1 MSEPAK
7 LEKKSPSYF
16 EKWKG
21 QTFKTNLP
29 NVGLNQVLW
38 SFVGGFCALFIVA
51 YLAQEVN
58 LLSLFAPFGASS
70 VLLFGAPAAPF
81 SQPRNV
87 FGGHMIAA
95 LTGVI
100 INNIFGTSYFAIAV
114 GVGLAI
120 AIMVKLNAI
129 HPPAGATAFIGVT
142 ASKGSFLWILN
153 PVAMGTII
161 LIFVALVIN
170 NLDKKRS
177 YPSYWI

>member
-1 MSEPAK
+1 MSEFVNA
-7 LEKKSPSYF
+7 EKKTPTYF

-21 QTFKTNLP
+21 QTFKAKLP
-29 NVGLNQVLW
+29 KVGFDQVVW
-38 SFVGGFCALFIVA
+38 SFIGGFCALFIVA
-51 YLAQEVN
+51 YLAQEVK

-95 LTGVI
+95 LVGVI
-100 INNIFGTSYFAIAV
+100 VNNLLGTSYFAIAV
-114 GVGLAI
+114 GVALAI
-120 AIMVKLNAI
+120 SLMVKFNAI

-153 PVAMGTII
+153 PVALGII
-161 LIFVALVIN
+161 IMILVALVVN

>member
-7 LEKKSPSYF
+7 LEIKSPTYF

-21 QTFKTNLP
+21 QTFKAKLSK
-29 NVGLNQVLW
+29 VGFDQVLW
-38 SFVGGFCALFIVA
+38 SFIGGFCALFIVA
-51 YLAQEVN
+51 YLAQEIN

-100 INNIFGTSYFAIAV
+100 INNLLGTSYFAIAM

-142 ASKGSFLWILN
+142 ASKGSFLWVLN
-153 PVAMGTII
+153 PVALGSII
-161 LIFVALVIN
+161 LIIVALIIN

>member
-1 MSEPAK
+1 MSEPATV
-7 LEKKSPSYF
+7 EKKAPTYF

-21 QTFKTNLP
+21 QTFKAKLP
-29 NVGLNQVLW
+29 KVGFDQAIW
-38 SFVGGFCALFIVA
+38 SFIGGFCGLFIVA

-58 LLSLFAPFGASS
+58 FLSLFAPFGASA

-87 FGGHMIAA
+87 FGGHMLAA
-95 LTGVI
+95 LIGVTV
-100 INNIFGTSYFAIAV
+100 NNLMGSSYLAIAV

-120 AIMVKLNAI
+120 AVMVKLNAI

-142 ASKGSFLWILN
+142 ASGGSYLWVLN
-153 PVAMGTII
+153 PVAIGAII
-161 LIFVALVIN
+161 LIIVALIVN